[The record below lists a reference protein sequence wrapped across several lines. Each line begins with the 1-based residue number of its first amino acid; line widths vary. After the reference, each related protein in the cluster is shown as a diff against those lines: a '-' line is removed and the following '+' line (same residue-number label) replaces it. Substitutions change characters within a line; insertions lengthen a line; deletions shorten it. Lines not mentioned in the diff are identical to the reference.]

1 MLIDALEMSLLQLD
15 YDLKHAHEL
24 RQAAFKLYASLGST
38 DEEIRKKVNLYRLV
52 CTFRHACNRTHT
64 HTLISSRTFHFLQIT
79 ETENMMDRI
88 VSGLSESSIKVR
100 LAAVR
105 YDVLLLPFAL
115 LQ

>member
-1 MLIDALEMSLLQLD
+1 MSLLQLD

-38 DEEIRKKVNLYRLV
+38 DEEIRKKVNLYCLV
-52 CTFRHACNRTHT
+52 RTFRHACNCT
-64 HTLISSRTFHFLQIT
+64 HTLISGPTFHFLQIT

-105 YDVLLLPFAL
+105 YDVLLLFAL